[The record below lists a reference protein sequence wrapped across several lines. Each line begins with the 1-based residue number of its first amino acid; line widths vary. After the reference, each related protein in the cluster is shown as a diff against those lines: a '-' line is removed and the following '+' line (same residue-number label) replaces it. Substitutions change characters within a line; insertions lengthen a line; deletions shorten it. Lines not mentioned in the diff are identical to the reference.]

1 MNQDIYWSHA
11 CINALKYM
19 DFGVFHYSIQN
30 IIDVTRRKKLNEIH
44 EKVTGNDTLTMN
56 TLKQYLCPFP
66 IYIV

>member
-19 DFGVFHYSIQN
+19 DFGVFHYSIQY
-30 IIDVTRRKKLNEIH
+30 IIDITRKEKLHKIYKK
-44 EKVTGNDTLTMN
+44 VADNDSLTMN
-56 TLKQYLCPFP
+56 ILKQYSCPFP